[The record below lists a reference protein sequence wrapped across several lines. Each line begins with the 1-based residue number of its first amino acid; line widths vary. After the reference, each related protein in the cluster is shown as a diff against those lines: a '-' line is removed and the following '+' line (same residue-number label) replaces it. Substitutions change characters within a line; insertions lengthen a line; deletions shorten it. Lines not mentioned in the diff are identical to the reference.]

1 MLGPIL
7 GGVFT
12 RQVSWRWCFYINLP
26 FAGVAFVLL
35 VLTLKLNKPKKSTFA
50 DLRRTFDF
58 LGLLLV
64 MIGASLLIV
73 GFSFAAD
80 HGFDYKPAI
89 ALIAV
94 GGAFMVFTIINCL
107 FTSRIAVIPAVGT
120 WPTKLTPAHVQDPH
134 NALLPACVDFPSN
147 GVYSTE
153 Q

>member
-1 MLGPIL
+1 MWQLYVALCDSLTVQVLGPIL

-64 MIGASLLIV
+64 MVGAALLIV

-80 HGFDYKPAI
+80 HGFDDKPAI
-89 ALIAV
+89 VLIAV
-94 GGAFMVFTIINCL
+94 GGAFMVAAVINCL
-107 FTSRIAVIPAVGT
+107 YTSRIAVIPAVR
-120 WPTKLTPAHVQDPH
+120 PPQQQH
-134 NALLPACVDFPSN
+134 
-147 GVYSTE
+147 
-153 Q
+153 